1 MKDRFKLYRR
11 HNGVFYAEDKN
22 TGRQSSLKTRNKAAA
37 LRLMA
42 SQNQAASQPSL
53 NLALA
58 KTYLQGRSP
67 EFTER
72 TWRDVVAEISHHY
85 SGPTLERWQRVTRSK
100 PFLVI
105 LPLRLVDT
113 DSSHFL
119 QALRHPRAGSSTNL
133 WLRRMHNFTL
143 DMGWLLMPVLPKA
156 GWPKI
161 KHQTRYAVTQAEH
174 LQIIESEHNAER
186 RAFYELLWETGG
198 SQSDI
203 ACLSWANVDA
213 EQGIIFYHRKKL
225 ESRGGDAARIRIGTR
240 LAAIL
245 EGLPQEGFFFPQIA
259 KEQAKHRSAEFKRR
273 CRVVGIKGRS
283 LHSYRYAWAERACR
297 AGMPEREAMAH
308 LGHKSL
314 AIHRAYAR
322 KADGVTMPL
331 EYYEA
336 ERSRKIV
343 SIQEKRDYPVA
354 V

>member
-11 HNGVFYAEDKN
+11 SNRVWYSEDTI
-22 TGRQSSLKTRNKAAA
+22 TGRQSSLKTRCKPVA

-42 SQNQAASQPSL
+42 SHNQAASQPAL
-53 NLALA
+53 NIAMA
-58 KTYLQGRSP
+58 KAYLQGRSP

-72 TWRDVVAEISHHY
+72 TWADVITEIAHSY

-100 PFLVI
+100 PFEYLR
-105 LPLRLVDT
+105 PLRLVDT
-113 DSSHFL
+113 EGSHFL
-119 QALRHPRAGSSTNL
+119 QALRHPRAGTSTNL

-174 LQIIESEHNAER
+174 EQIIASEQNEER
-186 RAFYELLWETGG
+186 KAFYELLWETGG

-225 ESRGGDAARIRIGTR
+225 ESRGGDAARIRIGAR
-240 LAAIL
+240 LQAIL
-245 EGLPQEGFFFPQIA
+245 EKLPQEGLFFPRIA
-259 KEQAKHRSAEFKRR
+259 KEESKHRSAEFKRR
-273 CRVVGIKGRS
+273 CRVISIVGRS

-331 EYYEA
+331 EYYEHQKFKKVLMFEMA
-336 ERSRKIV
+336 TGGK
-343 SIQEKRDYPVA
+343 A
-354 V
+354 A